1 MVVETK
7 YMIGDDVWFMSRN
20 HICCAS
26 VNGVF
31 ITHNDKTDIMYELN
45 GYECRY
51 SENELFE
58 SKDKLKK
65 NLYDECGI

>member
-7 YMIGDDVWFMSRN
+7 YMIGDEVWFMSGNR
-20 HICCAS
+20 ICS
-26 VNGVF
+26 GLVRGVY
-31 ITHNDKTDIMYELN
+31 ITHNNDKTDIMYELN
-45 GYECRY
+45 NEIKY

-65 NLYDECGI
+65 KLYDEC

>member
-7 YMIGDDVWFMSRN
+7 YMIGDKVWFMSHN
-20 HICCAS
+20 QICSAL
-26 VNGVF
+26 VRGVF

-45 GYECRY
+45 HDTKY

-65 NLYDECGI
+65 KLYDEC

>member
-7 YMIGDDVWFMSRN
+7 YMIGDKVWFMSGNR
-20 HICCAS
+20 ICS
-26 VNGVF
+26 GLVRGVY
-31 ITHNDKTDIMYELN
+31 ITHNNDKTDIMYELN
-45 GYECRY
+45 HDSTY

-65 NLYDECGI
+65 KLYDEC

>member
-7 YMIGDDVWFMSRN
+7 YMIGDKVWYMSRDK
-20 HICCAS
+20 ICNAFVS
-26 VNGVF
+26 GVF
-31 ITHNDKTDIMYELN
+31 ITHNNDKTDIMYELN
-45 GYECRY
+45 HDTKY

-65 NLYDECGI
+65 KLYDEC

>member
-7 YMIGDDVWFMSRN
+7 YMIGDEVWFMSRN
-20 HICCAS
+20 KICSALVS
-26 VNGVF
+26 GVF
-31 ITHNDKTDIMYELN
+31 ITHNNDKTDIMYELN
-45 GYECRY
+45 HDTKY

-65 NLYDECGI
+65 KLYDEC